1 MAKDV
6 FSTFQAAEYC
16 DTSYMSIKRWIMSGK
31 LKAYKTPGGHNRI
44 NKRDLINFMMKNN
57 IPITEKVDIDIIR
70 RKILIVDD
78 DIQVREGIANYLRMN
93 GQNYEVVTAE
103 DGFEAGII
111 VNQFNPDLII
121 LDLLMPK
128 INGFKVCEKIKKN
141 LLTKDI
147 KILVLTGYANK
158 KNVKK
163 AYESGADKVLPKPLD
178 MEKLLEEINLVI

>member
-6 FSTFQAAEYC
+6 LSTFQAAEYC

-44 NKRDLINFMMKNN
+44 NKRNLIDFMMKNN
-57 IPITEKVDIDIIR
+57 IPIPEKVDIIR
-70 RKILIVDD
+70 RKILVVDD
-78 DIQVREGIANYLRMN
+78 DTQVREGIANYLRMN
-93 GQNYEVVTAE
+93 GQNYDVATAE

-111 VNQFNPDLII
+111 VNQFSPDLII

-128 INGFKVCEKIKKN
+128 MDGFKVCEKIKRN
-141 LLTKDI
+141 LLTRDI

-158 KNVKK
+158 KNMKR
-163 AYESGADKVLPKPLD
+163 AYESGADKVLQKPLD

>member
-44 NKRDLINFMMKNN
+44 HKRNLIDFMMKNN
-57 IPITEKVDIDIIR
+57 IPIPEKVDIIR
-70 RKILIVDD
+70 KKILVVDD

-93 GQNYEVVTAE
+93 GQNYEVTTAE

-111 VNQFNPDLII
+111 VNQFDPDLII

-128 INGFKVCEKIKKN
+128 MDGFKVCEKIKRN
-141 LLTKDI
+141 LLTRDT

-158 KNVKK
+158 KNMKR
-163 AYESGADKVLPKPLD
+163 AYESGADKVLQKPLD